1 MRRKLSSLEETIIN
15 NGVVEMKTK
24 SVLVE
29 AEPPYVKLYLEDI
42 VMLHDLP
49 KSCSDILFVL
59 IKNSMTYSNNLIIN
73 NYIKDEVVK
82 TLGYKSR
89 QSISNAIT
97 KFVGSDIMRRISTG
111 VYMLN
116 PNLFARG
123 AWKDIQAIRSEWL
136 HLSISYDTRGRRII
150 EARNENEH
158 QEKMVF

>member
-1 MRRKLSSLEETIIN
+1 MKRKLSSLEETIIN
-15 NGVVEMKTK
+15 NGVVEMKTR

-29 AEPPYVKLYLEDI
+29 AEPPFVKLYLEDI

-49 KSCSDILFVL
+49 KSCSDILFAL
-59 IKNSMTYSNNLIIN
+59 IKNSMTYSNTLIIN

-123 AWKDIQAIRSEWL
+123 AWRDIQSVRSEWL
-136 HLSISYDTRGRRII
+136 HLSISYDTRGRRVI
-150 EARNENEH
+150 NENEH
-158 QEKMVF
+158 QEKMAF